1 MGWRCALQ
9 GLSRRRG
16 YRLIITRTPYRMSFL
31 GGGTDYFSWYSEH
44 GGMVLTTTIDKYV
57 HICARFMPPYLG
69 HRYRIIWAQFEKCD
83 SRDEIKHPGVRG
95 CLEYM
100 QIDEG
105 FEVNHAGDLPARS
118 GLGSSSAF
126 TVGMLHAL
134 HALTKSHASKRELA
148 DQAIFV
154 EQSVLK
160 ETVGIQDQIQCA
172 HGGLNVIEI
181 RRNGSYDV
189 QPLRLPDARQ
199 RELEAHCLLFFTGL
213 QRNASDVLNDMR
225 RNAAIDEMLLAGSAT
240 LARRGVKALVEG
252 EIREFGALLHEG
264 WVLKCALSNLVSTP
278 EINEMY
284 QRALDA
290 GALGGKLLGAGSGG
304 FLLIFARPPEHQ
316 AVREAVGL
324 MEVPVRF
331 ESSGTQLIHA
341 S

>member
-1 MGWRCALQ
+1 MV
-9 GLSRRRG
+9 
-16 YRLIITRTPYRMSFL
+16 ITRTPYRMSFL
-31 GGGTDYFSWYSEH
+31 GGGVDYPEWYSQH
-44 GGMVLTTTIDKYV
+44 GGMILTSTIDKYV

-69 HRYRIIWAQFEKCD
+69 HRYRVIWSQFEKVD
-83 SRDEIKHPGVRG
+83 RREDIKHPGVRG

-100 QIDEG
+100 GIDEG

-134 HALTKSHASKRELA
+134 HALKKSHASKRELA

-154 EQSVLK
+154 EQKVLK

-181 RRNGSYDV
+181 RRDGSYDV
-189 QPLRLPDARQ
+189 RPLRLPDARM

-213 QRNASDVLNDMR
+213 QRNASEVLNDMR

-240 LARRGVKALVEG
+240 LAARGVKALVEG
-252 EIREFGALLHEG
+252 EIAEFGALLHEG

-278 EINEMY
+278 EINVMY
-284 QRALDA
+284 QNALDA

-304 FLLIFARPPEHQ
+304 FLLVFARPPEHQ

-324 MEVPVRF
+324 LEVPVRF
-331 ESSGTQLIHA
+331 EASGTQLIHA

>member
-1 MGWRCALQ
+1 M
-9 GLSRRRG
+9 
-16 YRLIITRTPYRMSFL
+16 IITRTPYRMSFL
-31 GGGTDYFSWYSEH
+31 GGGTDYESWYREH

-57 HICARFMPPYLG
+57 HLCARFMTPYLG
-69 HRYRIIWAQFEKCD
+69 HRYRVVWSKLENVND
-83 SRDEIKHPGVRG
+83 LTEIQHNSVRG
-95 CLEYM
+95 CLQYM
-100 QIDEG
+100 G
-105 FEVNHAGDLPARS
+105 FEPGLEVIHCGDLPARS

-126 TVGMLHAL
+126 TVGMLHAI
-134 HALTKSHASKRELA
+134 HAMRKSHATKRELA
-148 DQAIFV
+148 DHAIFV
-154 EQSVLK
+154 EQKVLG

-181 RRNGSYDV
+181 RRDGCYDV
-189 QPLRLPDARQ
+189 QPLRLSDGRL
-199 RELEAHCLLFFTGL
+199 RELESHCLLFFTGL

-252 EIREFGALLHEG
+252 EIAEFGALLHEG

-278 EINEMY
+278 EINIMY
-284 QRALDA
+284 QNALDA

-304 FLLIFARPPEHQ
+304 FLLIFSRPPEHQ
-316 AVREAVGL
+316 AVREALGL
-324 MEVPVRF
+324 MEVKVRF